1 MEDLPAN
8 LVRRADES
16 DDALFYGT
24 PRLVTHI
31 DDATI
36 AALTDFYRETIPAES
51 RLLDMMSSWVSH
63 LPPETDYASVSG
75 LGMNAQELEN
85 NPRLDARIVHDL
97 NANPE
102 LPYAD
107 ESFDFVL
114 NAVSVQYLTQPIRVF
129 QSVARVLR
137 PGGYSLVAISH
148 RLFPTKAIYAWQTI
162 PPAERPG
169 LVEAYFQRA
178 GSFDSVETIDRSP
191 THADPLWVVRAR
203 KA

>member
-1 MEDLPAN
+1 MCFHD
-8 LVRRADES
+8 RRP
-16 DDALFYGT
+16 GG
-24 PRLVTHI
+24 I
-31 DDATI
+31 
-36 AALTDFYRETIPAES
+36 
-51 RLLDMMSSWVSH
+51 
-63 LPPETDYASVSG
+63 G
-75 LGMNAQELEN
+75 
-85 NPRLDARIVHDL
+85 DARIVHDL

-169 LVEAYFQRA
+169 LVEAYFQRGRVA
-178 GSFDSVETIDRSP
+178 ITAKAAFSP
-191 THADPLWVVRAR
+191 DTVASLTSNVTVAADVSLSRWRASTLKCASSR
-203 KA
+203 V